1 MQWLISLFTG
11 GLIDKLAN
19 IYAKHKD
26 SAVESE
32 RIKADVAKKQL
43 DGAIEAQKL
52 ANQVRLATAGFMEMR
67 VITAALGGAFAFH
80 ACAVVIC
87 TTFNLG
93 PRWGLWIP
101 ALPSPFDQWEGAI
114 VLSFF
119 GVQLATK
126 GINGL
131 VAAFLARR

>member
-11 GLIDKLAN
+11 GLIDKFAN

-43 DGAIEAQKL
+43 DAALEHSRLSQQI
-52 ANQVRLATAGFMEMR
+52 RLATAGLIEMR
-67 VITAALGGAFAFH
+67 VIVAALAGSFALH
-80 ACAVVIC
+80 TVAVVVC

-93 PRWGLWIP
+93 PKWGWWVP
-101 ALPSPFDQWEGAI
+101 ALPAPFDAWQGAI

-119 GVQLATK
+119 GIHYAGKAMTA
-126 GINGL
+126 G

>member
-32 RIKADVAKKQL
+32 RIKA
-43 DGAIEAQKL
+43 
-52 ANQVRLATAGFMEMR
+52 VRLATAGFMEMR